1 MDDSRF
7 TAARPS
13 FWRRAAALTPDRAWR
28 GAPPR
33 ARHRLKV
40 IGYAAAG
47 AVLAGGL
54 AAGCSSSSG
63 GSGNAS
69 SPITICEIGAT
80 SGPFAQLGVDDEL
93 GATAWAAMVNKSGGV
108 LGHKV
113 TLVPENDASDPATA
127 AALVHKCVTQVRAN
141 FIFGPEET
149 STASAAIP
157 IANQLQEVLLGW
169 QSGWTGQGISDANLH
184 SYSFPGIGNVFFAD
198 DLATITQLVV
208 PRHYTRVAVI
218 EDNAPGGLGN
228 TQYVQSLAS
237 KYGYQVVA
245 SQITNPGA
253 TDDTPQALDLL
264 KANPQIIILGLIPGP
279 DTITFLKAVRAQN
292 PTIPISECS
301 GCATSTFVAATG
313 GAAAMQN
320 VYLIGTPENVLSAVP
335 STSASAPALA
345 DTKAYIA
352 AMKAAGLGS
361 ATDIDEGGEGWDTGR
376 ELAAAIGT
384 AKSVSPGD
392 VKNALEHQ
400 TLVTGGI
407 QCYFWQRSPSDYGN
421 ITQIDSAV
429 VTVGAGG
436 SFNVLPQ
443 AGS

>member
-7 TAARPS
+7 AHARLFIRKP
-13 FWRRAAALTPDRAWR
+13 
-28 GAPPR
+28 
-33 ARHRLKV
+33 H
-40 IGYAAAG
+40 
-47 AVLAGGL
+47 AVLARLPLRSRRLRVVGSAAASAVLVVGV
-54 AAGCSSSSG
+54 AAGCGSSG
-63 GSGNAS
+63 GGGGTSAS
-69 SPITICEIGAT
+69 SPITICEIAAT

-93 GATAWAAMVNKSGGV
+93 GATAWAAMVNKAGGV

-113 TLVPENDASDPATA
+113 TLVQENDASDPATA
-127 AALVHKCVTQVRAN
+127 AALVHKCVTQVHAN

-149 STASAAIP
+149 STSSAAIP
-157 IANQLQEVLLGW
+157 VANQLQEVLLGW
-169 QSGWTGQGISDANLH
+169 QSGWTGQGISNANLT

-198 DLATITQLVV
+198 DLATITQLIV

-253 TDDTPQALDLL
+253 TDDTPQALNLL
-264 KANPQIIILGLIPGP
+264 KANPQIIVLGLIPGP
-279 DTITFLKAVRAQN
+279 DTITFIKAVRAQN

-301 GCATSTFVAATG
+301 GCATSTFVNAVG
-313 GAAAMQN
+313 GASAMQD
-320 VYLIGTPENVLSAVP
+320 VYLIGTPENVLSAIP
-335 STSASAPALA
+335 STSATAAGLA

-352 AMKAAGLGS
+352 AMQADALGS
-361 ATDIDEGGEGWDTGR
+361 ANDISEGGEGWDTGR
-376 ELAAAIGT
+376 ELAAAITT
-384 AKSVSPGD
+384 AKSISPGD
-392 VKNALEHQ
+392 VKNALQHQ

-407 QCYFWQRSPSDYGN
+407 QVYYWQRSPSNYAN

-429 VTVGAGG
+429 VTAGANG
-436 SFNVLPQ
+436 SFNVLPHV
-443 AGS
+443 GS

>member
-7 TAARPS
+7 AYARLFFRKPHAAAARLPLRS
-13 FWRRAAALTPDRAWR
+13 RRLRVVGSAAAS
-28 GAPPR
+28 
-33 ARHRLKV
+33 
-40 IGYAAAG
+40 
-47 AVLAGGL
+47 AVLVVGV
-54 AAGCSSSSG
+54 AAGCGSG
-63 GSGNAS
+63 GGGGGSSAS
-69 SPITICEIGAT
+69 SPITICEIAAT

-93 GATAWAAMVNKSGGV
+93 GATAWAAMVNKAGGV

-127 AALVHKCVTQVRAN
+127 AGLVHKCVSQVHAN

-149 STASAAIP
+149 SSSSAAVP
-157 IANQLQEVLLGW
+157 VANQLQEVLLGW
-169 QSGWTGQGISDANLH
+169 QSGWTGQGISNANLT

-198 DLATITQLVV
+198 DLATITQLIV

-253 TDDTPQALDLL
+253 TDDTPQALNLL
-264 KANPQIIILGLIPGP
+264 KANPQIIVLGLIPGP
-279 DTITFLKAVRAQN
+279 DTITFIKAVRAQN

-301 GCATSTFVAATG
+301 GCATSTFVNAVG
-313 GAAAMQN
+313 GATAMQD
-320 VYLIGTPENVLSAVP
+320 VYLIGTPENVLSAIP
-335 STSASAPALA
+335 STSATAAGLA

-352 AMKAAGLGS
+352 AMQADGLGS
-361 ATDIDEGGEGWDTGR
+361 ANDISEGGEGWDTGR
-376 ELAAAIGT
+376 ELAAAITT
-384 AKSVSPGD
+384 AKSISPGD
-392 VKNALEHQ
+392 VKNALQHQ

-407 QCYFWQRSPSDYGN
+407 QVYYWQRSPSDYAN

-429 VTVGAGG
+429 VTVGANG
-436 SFNVLPQ
+436 SFNVLPHV
-443 AGS
+443 GS

>member
-7 TAARPS
+7 AHARLFFRKPHAAAARLPLRS
-13 FWRRAAALTPDRAWR
+13 RRLRVVGSAAAS
-28 GAPPR
+28 
-33 ARHRLKV
+33 
-40 IGYAAAG
+40 
-47 AVLAGGL
+47 AVLIVGV
-54 AAGCSSSSG
+54 AAGCSSGG
-63 GSGNAS
+63 GSGSSAS
-69 SPITICEIGAT
+69 SPITICEIAAT
-80 SGPFAQLGVDDEL
+80 SRPFAQLGVRDEL
-93 GATAWAAMVNKSGGV
+93 GATAWAAMVNKAGGV

-127 AALVHKCVTQVRAN
+127 AGLVHKCVSQVHAN

-149 STASAAIP
+149 SSSSAAVP
-157 IANQLQEVLLGW
+157 VANQLQEVLLGW
-169 QSGWTGQGISDANLH
+169 QSGWTGQGISNANLT

-198 DLATITQLVV
+198 DLATITQLIV

-228 TQYVQSLAS
+228 TQYMQSLAS

-245 SQITNPGA
+245 SQTANPGA
-253 TDDTPQALDLL
+253 TDDTPQALNLL
-264 KANPQIIILGLIPGP
+264 KANPQIIVLGLIPGP
-279 DTITFLKAVRAQN
+279 DTITFIKAVRAQN

-301 GCATSTFVAATG
+301 GCATSTFVNAVG
-313 GAAAMQN
+313 GASAMQD

-352 AMKAAGLGS
+352 AGKAAGLGS

-376 ELAAAIGT
+376 ELAAAITT
-384 AKSVSPGD
+384 AKSISPAD
-392 VKNALEHQ
+392 VKTALQHQ

-407 QCYFWQRSPSDYGN
+407 QVYYWQRSSSDYAN

-429 VTVGAGG
+429 VTVGASG
-436 SFNVLPQ
+436 SFTVLPHV
-443 AGS
+443 GS